1 MASVTRY
8 RQQLS
13 QVETQNKEL
22 QNDLHFLE
30 QQRLAQWQAMRVC
43 VCVWCCMHCLC
54 VTGWVGMT
62 GWGGGGGRCIYNA
75 VCNCCCRN
83 DRLHCIAIGAAED
96 FE

>member
-1 MASVTRY
+1 MQQKETRWMASVTRY

-43 VCVWCCMHCLC
+43 VCLVLRALSVCD
-54 VTGWVGMT
+54 
-62 GWGGGGGRCIYNA
+62 WGGA
-75 VCNCCCRN
+75 LHLQCCV
-83 DRLHCIAIGAAED
+83 
-96 FE
+96 

>member
-1 MASVTRY
+1 MQQKETRRMASVTRY

-43 VCVWCCMHCLC
+43 VCLVLHALSVCD
-54 VTGWVGMT
+54 
-62 GWGGGGGRCIYNA
+62 WGGGTLHLQ
-75 VCNCCCRN
+75 CCV
-83 DRLHCIAIGAAED
+83 
-96 FE
+96 

>member
-1 MASVTRY
+1 MQQKETRWMASVTRY

-43 VCVWCCMHCLC
+43 VCLV
-54 VTGWVGMT
+54 
-62 GWGGGGGRCIYNA
+62 
-75 VCNCCCRN
+75 
-83 DRLHCIAIGAAED
+83 LHALSV
-96 FE
+96 

>member
-1 MASVTRY
+1 MQQKETRWMASVTRY

-43 VCVWCCMHCLC
+43 VCLVLHALSVCD
-54 VTGWVGMT
+54 WVG
-62 GWGGGGGRCIYNA
+62 GDDWVGGGA
-75 VCNCCCRN
+75 LHLQCCV
-83 DRLHCIAIGAAED
+83 
-96 FE
+96 

>member
-43 VCVWCCMHCLC
+43 VCLVLHALSVCDC
-54 VTGWVGMT
+54 V
-62 GWGGGGGRCIYNA
+62 GGGGGRCICNA

-83 DRLHCIAIGAAED
+83 GRLHCIAIGAAED